1 MQLSKNKEP
10 ARVQAGAFAIDYVHS
25 MRPIA
30 IANVKS
36 KKQISL
42 QLFLMSLGS
51 NGSATVRDA
60 NSVLHIK
67 TCFADY
73 LQAHGACRG
82 LAILKIMKWWRQ
94 EGLLKG

>member
-51 NGSATVRDA
+51 NGCYSQGCEFRFAYQDR
-60 NSVLHIK
+60 
-67 TCFADY
+67 FADY
-73 LQAHGACRG
+73 HQAHGACRG